1 MIPLSFYQKEDV
13 IQIGK
18 ELLGKKLITVDSKNQ
33 LTSGIIVETESYKGA
48 EDRACHAYQNRRTPR
63 TEPMFHNGGISYVY
77 LCYGIHYLFNVV
89 THKIDTPHAVLIR
102 AIEPVDGIDWMLQR
116 RNKKRVDRSLTAG
129 PGALTQALGIDLS
142 FNKKSLLSSE
152 IWIEEGTFIREENI
166 IATPRVGVSYAKED
180 ALLPYR
186 FRILKNSWTSLAK

>member
-18 ELLGKKLITVDSKNQ
+18 ELLGKKLVTVDSKNQ